1 MPIDNR
7 QAILTKRAS
16 TCPDLGILGADA
28 VEHAEEVSCRIK
40 RLLDITGLRYE
51 SLLVCYCDTHL
62 TACQGNVPSERH
74 TTMANQKRRDQ
85 IATAALDLFDQRGYH
100 GTGMEDI
107 AKAVGMRASS
117 LYNHYK
123 SKQELLAEVTVSAM
137 EETPTC
143 QRRGARRGHGFR
155 GKILATMRAH
165 VIFHA
170 TTPSASAWSTT
181 SSTISKNPTSP
192 WSCSCARLCGTL
204 DERRRRGQLQAENL
218 KIACWALI
226 DMGIGVAT
234 WFSPDGPY
242 TAEELGD
249 MYGQF
254 ALRQLT

>member
-1 MPIDNR
+1 
-7 QAILTKRAS
+7 
-16 TCPDLGILGADA
+16 
-28 VEHAEEVSCRIK
+28 
-40 RLLDITGLRYE
+40 
-51 SLLVCYCDTHL
+51 
-62 TACQGNVPSERH
+62 
-74 TTMANQKRRDQ
+74 MANQKRRDQ
-85 IATAALDLFDQRGYH
+85 IATAALDLFDQRGFH

-123 SKQELLAEVTVSAM
+123 SKQELLAKVTVSAM
-137 EETPTC
+137 EELLRANAAALAGVT
-143 QRRGARRGHGFR
+143 GSEE
-155 GKILATMRAH
+155 KILATMRAH

-170 TTPSASAWSTT
+170 THAKRVRVVNNELNNLEDPHKSVVLQLRRDYV
-181 SSTISKNPTSP
+181 
-192 WSCSCARLCGTL
+192 ARWMNVV
-204 DERRRRGQLQAENL
+204 DEGSFQAENL